1 MAVVS
6 ILMAVIHT
14 SAPGSIMVSGEHAVV
29 YGHAAI
35 VTAIEQRIHV
45 RLQATDDDTV
55 HIHSALGEYRSPAT
69 MLKPD
74 PRLRFAIACLE
85 RYPHSRGVDITI
97 DSNIDHTLGLGSS
110 AAVTIAL
117 LGALARHTNSN
128 ESPQTLHAQA
138 LTIIRSLQG
147 RGSGADLAASL
158 HGGMIAYRNLPQTQ
172 IEVLP
177 LPPTAFHLCYAG
189 YKTPTAEVLAL
200 IATRMADEPERY
212 EQLYQDMGKSS
223 AAAITAAQQHDWTT
237 FYQQLDHYQQL
248 MRELGVSDDTL
259 ERIITTAH
267 EHRDCHA
274 AKISGSGLGDC
285 VLALADTAPTNF
297 TAAPTAQD
305 GLIYHD

>member
-1 MAVVS
+1 MQ
-6 ILMAVIHT
+6 VIHT

-35 VTAIEQRIHV
+35 VAAIEQRIHV

-55 HIHSALGEYRSPAT
+55 HIHSTLGEYQSPAT

-85 RYPHSRGVDITI
+85 RYPHSGGIDISI

-117 LGALARHTNSN
+117 LGALARHTNSD

-158 HGGMIAYRNLPQTQ
+158 HGGMISYRNLPHTQ
-172 IEVLP
+172 IEALP

-200 IATRMADEPERY
+200 IATRMADEPEHY

-223 AAAITAAQQHDWTT
+223 AAAITTARQHNWTT
-237 FYQQLDHYQQL
+237 FYQQLDHYQKL

-259 ERIITTAH
+259 ERIITGAY
-267 EHRDCHA
+267 EHHDCHT

-285 VLALADTAPTNF
+285 VLALADTTPANF
-297 TAAPTAQD
+297 SAAPIAKE

>member
-1 MAVVS
+1 MP
-6 ILMAVIHT
+6 VIHT

-35 VTAIEQRIHV
+35 VAAIEQRIHV
-45 RLQATDDDTV
+45 RLQATDDDTIY
-55 HIHSALGEYRSPAT
+55 IHSALGEYRSPAT

-85 RYPHSRGVDITI
+85 RYPHSGGVDITI

-117 LGALARHTNSN
+117 LGALARHTGND
-128 ESPQTLHAQA
+128 ESLQTLHAQA

-158 HGGMIAYRNLPQTQ
+158 QGGIIAYRNLPRTH
-172 IEVLP
+172 IEAIP
-177 LPPTAFHLCYAG
+177 LPPATFHLCYAG

-200 IATRMADEPERY
+200 IAKRMADAPKRY
-212 EQLYQDMGKSS
+212 EQLYQEMGKSS
-223 AAAITAAQQHDWTT
+223 TTAITAAQQHDWAT
-237 FYQQLDHYQQL
+237 FYQQLNHYQKL

-259 ERIITTAH
+259 EHIISHAH
-267 EHRDCHA
+267 KQHDCHV

-285 VLALADTAPTNF
+285 VLAIAGSTPKDF
-297 TAAPTAQD
+297 TAAPIAQD